1 MEIRELQ
8 PGYAVSPQIEP
19 GDVAAL
25 AEAGFTTVI
34 CNRPDA
40 EIPAEQGS
48 QAIRHAVEAAGML
61 FVDNP
66 LSHGHLT
73 EAIVDL
79 QRETLDGSPG
89 PVFAYC
95 ASGNR
100 CSILWALA
108 EAGRQPTGVLI
119 GAAGRWGYNLEPYR
133 DQIEALAN
141 G

>member
-34 CNRPDA
+34 CNRPDEENPADRRA
-40 EIPAEQGS
+40 EAV
-48 QAIRHAVEAAGML
+48 RRAVEDAGMT

-73 EAIVDL
+73 PEIVEL
-79 QRETLDGSPG
+79 QRQTLDSAPG

-119 GAAGRWGYNLEPYR
+119 DAAGRWGYNLEPYR
-133 DQIEALAN
+133 AQIDALAK